1 MTSRRL
7 RARLWLE
14 HYGVFP
20 RSRLAFFTL
29 YVLGLD
35 LLLLLIQEIAGNAH
49 SSYANTLSGWTIFI
63 TLFALVPLTVL
74 LARWLSAHAL
84 WRMRNRL
91 VVTYVF
97 IGIVPLI
104 LLAGL
109 AVLSLHLF
117 SGQFATYI
125 VSSRLEDQLERLR
138 AENTVI
144 AREIQASLDSNQ
156 NAPLEGIS
164 KAAGDS
170 TAWLGVK
177 TVITAAGPI
186 TTPPPPNLPLEFSGV
201 VHDGGSLFLRSATTI
216 QTSRGTLVV
225 VSGTPLGQ
233 GVLLG
238 IASGLG
244 EITLEQSQTVSG
256 SASGDTSAA
265 SLRPILTVGTVSGPR
280 NLLDRTVNL
289 STWIAVVNWANGQ
302 SSNSAAIDVQTR
314 TSALYDHLFSAPG
327 AFAYTVEIE
336 LLAALIVFGIIVV
349 IALWI
354 GTRLTRSVTSAVAHL
369 YRGTTHINRGD
380 FTHRIPITSNDQ
392 LAALANSFNSMTESI
407 QNLVLE
413 QKEKQRLE
421 NEITIAQEVQAQ
433 LFPRHITQLPSLEVF
448 GFCRPARSV
457 SGDYYDF
464 LSLGPERLLLAVG
477 DVSGKGISAAL
488 LMATIHS
495 AVRAYSVEGIP
506 ALRQLQTVGG
516 GPAVLTRGGSL
527 IEGAEVCPGTLLS
540 LLNHQLYHSTPQE
553 KYATLFLAMYDAD
566 SRRLTF
572 SNAGHLP
579 PLVLSKT
586 GVVKRLEDGGTVVG
600 LFDSI
605 NYDEAS
611 VQLRPGEIFLAYSDG
626 VTEPEND
633 FGEFGEQ
640 RLIELVQKNRDL
652 PLQRITEIVTAAVD
666 DWIGGAEQPDDVTLV
681 LARAR

>member
-14 HYGVFP
+14 HYGLFP
-20 RSRLAFFTL
+20 RGRLAFFTL
-29 YVLGLD
+29 YVLVLA
-35 LLLLLIQEIAGNAH
+35 LLLLIVEEVGGLFR
-49 SSYANTLSGWTIFI
+49 SSFGSSLTGW
-63 TLFALVPLTVL
+63 VVL
-74 LARWLSAHAL
+74 LALLGLGLLAVLSMRRVSSKLL
-84 WRMRNRL
+84 WRMRSRLLLTYAFIGVIPLVLLVVLAALAFYLFTMQFTAYIFTHRLESDIRSLSVSNARLSNQIATNVMSGHETFSATAIPRLRSHHDLFAWINGSLIVNNSGGQAPGLPTHLEQDSTQVVQDEGKVFLRSTSVIDTTRGRL
-91 VVTYVF
+91 VVISSKQVDQQF
-97 IGIVPLI
+97 
-104 LLAGL
+104 LA
-109 AVLSLHLF
+109 
-117 SGQFATYI
+117 
-125 VSSRLEDQLERLR
+125 D
-138 AENTVI
+138 
-144 AREIQASLDSNQ
+144 
-156 NAPLEGIS
+156 
-164 KAAGDS
+164 
-170 TAWLGVK
+170 LG
-177 TVITAAGPI
+177 
-186 TTPPPPNLPLEFSGV
+186 E
-201 VHDGGSLFLRSATTI
+201 
-216 QTSRGTLVV
+216 
-225 VSGTPLGQ
+225 
-233 GVLLG
+233 
-238 IASGLG
+238 GLG
-244 EITLEQSQTVSG
+244 EVTLYRPDTGTTNPIPVY
-256 SASGDTSAA
+256 SANAIPPARRTLDLVVRSVADIPAVEWGTG
-265 SLRPILTVGTVSGPR
+265 RPTKPVPISV
-280 NLLDRTVNL
+280 RTRL
-289 STWIAVVNWANGQ
+289 SE
-302 SSNSAAIDVQTR
+302 
-314 TSALYDHLFSAPG
+314 LYDLAFSSLGDLGSTIEFLLF
-327 AFAYTVEIE
+327 
-336 LLAALIVFGIIVV
+336 LLLVALVLFEGV
-349 IALWI
+349 AWWI
-354 GTRLTRSVTSAVAHL
+354 GSRLSRSITGAVAQM
-369 YRGTTHINRGD
+369 YFATTHINRGD

-464 LSLGPERLLLAVG
+464 LALGPDRLLLAVG

-506 ALRQLQTVGG
+506 ALRQLQGVSG
-516 GPAVLTRGGSL
+516 GPSVLTRGGSL

-553 KYATLFLAMYDAD
+553 KYATLFLAMYDAET
-566 SRRLTF
+566 RRLTF

-600 LFDSI
+600 LFDNI

-640 RLIELVQKNRDL
+640 RLIELVQENRDL
-652 PLQRITEIVTAAVD
+652 PLERISEIVTAAVD